1 MRMTAR
7 ILLVEDNLHD
17 VELIKLAL
25 AENLI
30 SNELHIIQDGKEAL
44 DYLMGLNL
52 STLPDLV
59 LLDLKLPKLSGQ
71 QILSELRKQEHTK
84 NLPVVIFTSSLE
96 DKHQI
101 ESYNLGANAYIKK
114 LIEPEEFK
122 NALKNLDIY
131 WLVQD

>member
-1 MRMTAR
+1 
-7 ILLVEDNLHD
+7 
-17 VELIKLAL
+17 
-25 AENLI
+25 
-30 SNELHIIQDGKEAL
+30 
-44 DYLMGLNL
+44 MGLNL